1 MALER
6 RSYPRVADDN
16 IALRLKV
23 DQFDTITHTLNISAS
38 GIYCKVGT
46 ELPLMSRVQLM
57 LMFPGDGQGKEE
69 RRPLELTGVVV
80 REHPVIIDG
89 EIKHYDVAIFFD
101 GLTEKNKEA
110 ISQYVTPR
118 IR

>member
-6 RSYPRVADDN
+6 RSYPRVVDDN
-16 IALRLKV
+16 VALRLRV
-23 DQFDTITHTLNISAS
+23 DQFDAITHTVNISAS
-38 GIYCKVGT
+38 GIYCKVGN

-57 LMFPGDGQGKEE
+57 LMFPGDGRGKET

-89 EIKHYDVAIFFD
+89 KVKHYDVAIFFD
-101 GLTEKNKEA
+101 GLTEKDKEA
-110 ISQYVTPR
+110 ISRYVTPR
-118 IR
+118 MQ